1 VTSLATYPNLVDTFL
16 RSGPKRLFING
27 EWREASSGAVLETI
41 NPSTGKVITQI
52 ADGGREDIDLAV
64 GGARRA
70 FEGPWSRFT
79 PVERQNLMLAFAD
92 LVDENSAELAMLD
105 VVDMGAPV
113 GRPTSSFSPA
123 EILRYYA
130 GWATKIHG
138 ETITN
143 SVSPDIFTYTR
154 REPIGVVGS
163 IIPWNGPFS
172 SAMFKIAPVLA
183 TGCTMVLK
191 PAEDASLSSIRVIEL
206 LEQLDLPA
214 GVVNL
219 VTGRGAVAGAAL
231 TEHPD
236 VDKVAFTGST
246 AVGQQIVRAASG
258 NLKRLSLELGGK
270 SPDIVFA
277 DADLSRAV
285 PGAGM
290 GVFANTGQVCCAG
303 TRIFV
308 ERPIYEDFVAGLAE
322 FADSLKVGNSLD
334 PETQI
339 GPIVSQRQLDRVCG
353 YIAAGSD
360 EGARAVTGG
369 SRIESDGLADGY
381 FLRPM
386 VFADVEDQMTIAR
399 EEIFGPVASVLPFDD
414 ADEVIR
420 RSNATNY
427 GLGGGVWTSNV
438 SKAHRTAH
446 ALRTGVVWV
455 NGYGYFDPAV
465 PFGGYKMSGW
475 GSELSVH
482 SLEGYLNTKAV
493 WVST

>member
-1 VTSLATYPNLVDTFL
+1 MTSLVTYPESVAKFL
-16 RSGPKRLFING
+16 GGDPKRLLIDG
-27 EWREASSGAVLETI
+27 EWVSPVAGASLPTV
-41 NPSTGKVITQI
+41 NPSTGEVIAQI
-52 ADGGREDIDLAV
+52 ADAGREDVDLAV
-64 GGARRA
+64 AAARAA

-79 PVERQNLMLAFAD
+79 PVQRQNLLLAFAD
-92 LVDENSAELAMLD
+92 LIEENEAELTMLD
-105 VVDMGAPV
+105 VLDMGLPV
-113 GRPTSSFSPA
+113 SRQASSFGPA

-138 ETITN
+138 ETIEN

-154 REPIGVVGS
+154 REPLGVVGS
-163 IIPWNGPFS
+163 IIPWNGPLS

-183 TGCTMVLK
+183 TGCTMILK
-191 PAEDASLSSIRVIEL
+191 PAEDASLSTIRVLEL
-206 LEQLDLPA
+206 FQTLDAPK

-219 VTGRGAVAGAAL
+219 VTGIGAVSGAAL

-236 VDKVAFTGST
+236 VDKIAFTGST

-277 DADLSRAV
+277 DADLSKAV
-285 PGAGM
+285 PGAAM
-290 GVFANTGQVCCAG
+290 GVFGNTGQVCCAG

-308 ERPIYEDFVAGLAE
+308 ERPIYDEFVAGLAE
-322 FADSLKVGNSLD
+322 FADSLRVGNSLD

-339 GPIVSQRQLDRVCG
+339 GPIVSQRQLDRVSG
-353 YIAAGSD
+353 YVGIGRE
-360 EGARAVTGG
+360 EGATPVTGG
-369 SRIESDGLADGY
+369 NRITGGGLDNGF
-381 FLRPM
+381 FLRPA
-386 VFADVEDQMTIAR
+386 VFSQVTDEMTIAR

-414 ADEVIR
+414 ADEVVR
-420 RSNATNY
+420 RSNSSEY
-427 GLGGGVWTSNV
+427 GLGGGVWTTNL

-455 NGYGYFDPAV
+455 NGYGYFDAAV

-482 SLEGYLNTKAV
+482 SLEDYLATKAI
-493 WVST
+493 WITT